1 MTARLPIAREEPP
14 PPYGGVA
21 DLGRRGEEAAAD
33 YLIARGFRILERR
46 FRTRAGEID
55 LVAEEGETLVFIEV
69 KTRTSLSCGL
79 PAEAVDRRKR
89 ARLARAA
96 SIYLMRHPGTE
107 RPCRFDVVELVTP
120 PGREPRIRLI
130 RDAFQA
136 E

>member
-1 MTARLPIAREEPP
+1 MISECPVVAEAP
-14 PPYGGVA
+14 PPYGGA
-21 DLGRRGEEAAAD
+21 LDFGRSSEAAAAE
-33 YLIARGFRILERR
+33 YLIANGFRVLERR

-55 LVAEEGETLVFIEV
+55 LIAEEGETLVFVEV
-69 KTRTSLSCGL
+69 KARTSLACGR

-96 SIYLMRHPGTE
+96 SIYLMRSRDPD
-107 RPCRFDVVELVTP
+107 RPCRFDVVEILRV
-120 PGREPRIRLI
+120 PGDSLRVHLI